1 MSEKPTRRS
10 LRAAA
15 DDPAPVGDES
25 AFPGTLEDLFDA
37 PETVTKP
44 RRPLLKSFRFW
55 VPISLLVLLVGG
67 TGATVYYGSQLADQ
81 AFAARDSLQ
90 AAIPLAST
98 VKDQVL
104 AGDTEQAQATAE
116 ELKALTAEAREHA
129 DGRAWRL
136 AESVPF
142 IGPNLAAVRTVAVV
156 VDDLVVDA
164 LQPATA
170 LSIDSFKPVDGR
182 IDVDALET
190 ASDLVDEVAI
200 AVGNAR
206 QALDGIDTEE
216 LVDQVSSGVRQLD
229 GALTQIEPLIEPA
242 QKALAVLP
250 GILGADEPRRYLVLV
265 QNNAESRGTGG
276 NPAALLVVGIDNGEI
291 SIQEQASSSDFNNG
305 RRQPIIELDPQTAAL
320 YGDKVGRYMQDVTL
334 TPDFTESAAIM
345 GAFWEESFGTP
356 IDGTVSIDPVALSYF
371 MQATPPVTLP
381 RDGVLITGDE
391 VLTADNVV
399 STLLNEVYFRY
410 SDPRMQD
417 AYFALAAG
425 AVFDTLT
432 SADDP
437 RALVEQV
444 IRAVDEGRLL
454 YAPKS
459 EAEAEAIAGT
469 RFTGTLPTDNSE
481 ITMVGSY
488 INDITEGKLNYYMN
502 TAVDVVANCQAEP
515 SFEVTTTVE
524 SILQPGEVRGLAS
537 YISPGRFFP
546 KGVISTDVVLYGPVG
561 ARFVSAAVDG
571 STVSPRAFEHL
582 GRPAVKINVQNQP
595 ATTRT
600 VTAVFEAGAGEY
612 GPVEAWYT
620 PMVRETPVTVS
631 AAGCG
636 G

>member
-15 DDPAPVGDES
+15 DEPAPVGDEP

-129 DGRAWRL
+129 DGRAWRV

-182 IDVDALET
+182 IDVDALEA

-320 YGDKVGRYMQDVTL
+320 YGDKVGRWMQDVTL

-381 RDGVLITGDE
+381 RDGMLITGDE

-417 AYFALAAG
+417 AYFAVAAG

-502 TAVDVVANCQAEP
+502 TALDVVANCQAEP

-524 SILQPGEVRGLAS
+524 SILQPGEVRGLAR
-537 YISPGRFFP
+537 YISPARFFP

-571 STVSPRAFEHL
+571 SAVSPGVFEHL

-600 VTAVFEAGAGEY
+600 VTAVFEADAGEY
-612 GPVEAWYT
+612 GPIEAWYT